1 MNRPYLPTIS
11 CLEFSRCHE
20 CLYVPQ
26 NLDARKEVGWCFHF
40 HPPQYLTL
48 SHKHMTCIL
57 LKSRFLFFC
66 FFKKTTS
73 ETFPS
78 FPASVIFFSQL
89 ELPFFIVQVLLIYP
103 QMQPHFLPVG
113 QQMGFFQGL
122 ITGSNSCIN
131 SFNPNQVS
139 WIKYLPKHTK
149 IIADLNRN

>member
-1 MNRPYLPTIS
+1 MQVL
-11 CLEFSRCHE
+11 
-20 CLYVPQ
+20 
-26 NLDARKEVGWCFHF
+26 
-40 HPPQYLTL
+40 
-48 SHKHMTCIL
+48 
-57 LKSRFLFFC
+57 
-66 FFKKTTS
+66 FKKKKKKTS

-78 FPASVIFFSQL
+78 FPASAELLWFFSQF
-89 ELPFFIVQVLLIYP
+89 ELPFFIVQLLLIYP

-122 ITGSNSCIN
+122 ITEGNSRIN